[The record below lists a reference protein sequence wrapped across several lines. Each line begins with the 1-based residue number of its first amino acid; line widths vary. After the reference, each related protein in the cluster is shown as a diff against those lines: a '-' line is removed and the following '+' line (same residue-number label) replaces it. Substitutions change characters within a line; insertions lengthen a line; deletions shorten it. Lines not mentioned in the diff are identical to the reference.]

1 MKLLAL
7 NLMAVLSL
15 WSLGAQATRLCE
27 ENWSGRST
35 YVDYAVPVLASDMSI
50 SAMRDL
56 PVGGVLFRQII
67 KNPDAALI
75 GFNNC
80 YKATPEGNYAE
91 VTRRFAAEGGLP
103 AVISTWSGHNVYDTG
118 ITGIGMV
125 LTFSLYSS
133 GSVSNLI
140 FPYAEVDEFIGAG
153 SGQGLNSYTVE
164 LLLIKTGDIPAGTW
178 TVPISL
184 PPLVVDAVLSGDVDA
199 VNGVTKDYGARITVS
214 GAVNVVSGTCQ
225 TPDVNV
231 AMGQH
236 KVSGSSVNTD
246 WVDFTI
252 SLLNCPPMHGR
263 YVRTSLVAAQ
273 ATNQWLDTGNS
284 VSGSPDKSNA
294 IGLSLNPVNG
304 YETLLSGG
312 QCAQL
317 TPGANTASGTCVEIQ
332 NAQGNNVLTD
342 SSMAI
347 VTESGLTPQASA
359 ASYQIPLKARYG
371 VISGSSGMSAGKAD
385 TAVEFTINYQ

>member
-1 MKLLAL
+1 M
-7 NLMAVLSL
+7 
-15 WSLGAQATRLCE
+15 T
-27 ENWSGRST
+27 
-35 YVDYAVPVLASDMSI
+35 I
-50 SAMRDL
+50 SVMRDL

-67 KNPDAALI
+67 KDPDTMGL
-75 GFNNC
+75 GFRNC
-80 YKATPEGNYAE
+80 TNTSGGLEYATTST
-91 VTRRFAAEGGLP
+91 VQWAAEGGMP
-103 AVISTWSGHNVYDTG
+103 AVVSSWSGHNVYDTG
-118 ITGIGMV
+118 VTGIGMV
-125 LTFSLYSS
+125 LMHGGYGPVYG
-133 GSVSNLI
+133 GSNSQI
-140 FPYAEVDEFIGAG
+140 FPGILGAVTIVTG
-153 SGQGLNSYTVE
+153 GNMSGTASNTMGTTALE
-164 LLLIKTGDIPAGTW
+164 LLLVKTGDIPAGTW
-178 TVPISL
+178 TVPILL
-184 PPLVVDAVLSGDVDA
+184 PPLVIDAELTGDVDTA
-199 VNGVTKDYGARITVS
+199 NSVTRDYGSRITVS

-263 YVRTSLVAAQ
+263 YVRTSLLAEE

-284 VSGSPDKSNA
+284 VSGSPDQSNP
-294 IGLSLNPVNG
+294 IGLSLNPVND